1 MNVLD
6 LFSGIGGFALGL
18 ERAGFHT
25 SAFCEIEP
33 YCRAVLRKHWPET
46 PIYDDVRA
54 LTASTLSRDGI
65 EVDVICGGF
74 PCQPW
79 SLAGQRKGRD
89 DDRDLW
95 PEMLRIIRDCS
106 PRWVIG
112 ENVPGLD
119 DKRFMALDGVLSD
132 LENAG
137 YEARP
142 FEIPACAVDAPHKRA
157 RLFIVANASSERRQ
171 QDAGSASRHEETNEG
186 RGAQGNYIPSGYGEG
201 RSSLANAKHGGRI
214 GQQAGAGGNVADG
227 REAGRQQDACGVGD
241 SGSNA
246 LADTERARLEE
257 LRGVAGH
264 NGSKCPAAERNG
276 ALVNDQGERRSE
288 GRARAEV
295 RGRRDATASTGG
307 AGAWSDYEWLVD
319 PQGKARRVK
328 PGIRLLDVGISRR
341 VDQIRSLGNSV
352 VPQIVTEIGR
362 AIMVAEG
369 LA

>member
-46 PIYDDVRA
+46 PIYDDIRT
-54 LTASTLSRDGI
+54 LTASALSRDGI

-89 DDRDLW
+89 DARDLW
-95 PEMLRIIRDCS
+95 PEMLRIIRDCQ

-119 DKRFMALDGVLSD
+119 DKRFMALDGVLAD

-137 YEARP
+137 YQARP

-157 RLFIVANASSERRQ
+157 RLFIVANAPMQGRRS
-171 QDAGSASRHEETNEG
+171 AGSAAETLSQPSEIERSAG
-186 RGAQGNYIPSGYGEG
+186 RGG
-201 RSSLANAKHGGRI
+201 LCDVANAKHGGRI
-214 GQQAGAGGNVADG
+214 RQQAGAGGNVADG
-227 REAGRQQDACGVGD
+227 HQAGRQQDACGTGD
-241 SGSNA
+241 SGEGA
-246 LADTERARLEE
+246 LANSQRAGLEE
-257 LRGVAGH
+257 LRGVA
-264 NGSKCPAAERNG
+264 RYNG
-276 ALVNDQGERRSE
+276 AEQSAAQRDGDERGSFW
-288 GRARAEV
+288 
-295 RGRRDATASTGG
+295 
-307 AGAWSDYEWLVD
+307 AGSEWLVD
-319 PQGKARRVK
+319 PEGRARRVK
-328 PGIRLLDVGISRR
+328 RGIHLLVNGVPARAQ
-341 VDQIRSLGNSV
+341 QIRSYGNSV
-352 VPQIVTEIGR
+352 VPQIITEIGR

>member
-18 ERAGFHT
+18 ERAGFRT
-25 SAFCEIEP
+25 TAFCEIEP
-33 YCRAVLRKHWPET
+33 HCRAVLRKHWPET
-46 PIYDDVRA
+46 PIYDDVRT
-54 LTASTLSRDGI
+54 LTASALSRDGI

-95 PEMLRIIRDCS
+95 PEMLRIIGDCQ

-142 FEIPACAVDAPHKRA
+142 FEIPACAVDAPHKRS
-157 RLFIVANASSERRQ
+157 RLFIVANA
-171 QDAGSASRHEETNEG
+171 
-186 RGAQGNYIPSGYGEG
+186 
-201 RSSLANAKHGGRI
+201 KHGGRG
-214 GQQAGAGGNVADG
+214 GQQAGAGGDIADG
-227 REAGRQQDACGVGD
+227 RQAGRQQDACGAGD
-241 SGSNA
+241 SGAGA
-246 LADTERARLEE
+246 LADSQRAGLEE
-257 LRGVAGH
+257 LRSVTGN
-264 NGSKCPAAERNG
+264 NGSEQPTAQRNG
-276 ALVNDQGERRSE
+276 ALVNGQGERWGE
-288 GRARAEV
+288 GRAGTEV
-295 RGRRDATASTGG
+295 RSRRDAASGAGG
-307 AGAWSDYEWLVD
+307 ARNGAVGHANSLHTSAERKQRGGQLLRASGDQESYFGECEWLVD

-328 PGIRLLDVGISRR
+328 PGIRLLANGVPARTQ
-341 VDQIRSLGNSV
+341 QIRGYGNSV
-352 VPQIVTEIGR
+352 VPQIITEIGR

>member
-1 MNVLD
+1 MKVLD

-18 ERAGFHT
+18 HRAGFQT

-46 PIYDDVRA
+46 PIYDDVRT
-54 LTASTLSRDGI
+54 LTASSLSRDGI

-95 PEMLRIIRDCS
+95 PEMLRIIRDCQ

-137 YEARP
+137 YQARP
-142 FEIPACAVDAPHKRA
+142 FEIPACAVDAPHKRS
-157 RLFIVANASSERRQ
+157 RLFIV
-171 QDAGSASRHEETNEG
+171 
-186 RGAQGNYIPSGYGEG
+186 
-201 RSSLANAKHGGRI
+201 ANAKHGGRI
-214 GQQAGAGGNVADG
+214 GQQAGTGRNVADG
-227 REAGRQQDACGVGD
+227 RQAGRQQDACGAGD
-241 SGSNA
+241 SGAGA
-246 LADTERARLEE
+246 LEKSERSGWERGDTDRE
-257 LRGVAGH
+257 GPG
-264 NGSKCPAAERNG
+264 AALSSGKGNG
-276 ALVNDQGERRSE
+276 AVVNDQGERRGE
-288 GRARAEV
+288 GRAGAEV
-295 RGRRDATASTGG
+295 RSGRDATAGTGG

-341 VDQIRSLGNSV
+341 VDQIRSLGNAV
-352 VPQIVTEIGR
+352 VPQAITEIGR

>member
-1 MNVLD
+1 MKVLD

-18 ERAGFHT
+18 HRAGFQT

-46 PIYDDVRA
+46 PIYDDVRT
-54 LTASTLSRDGI
+54 LTASSLSRDGI

-95 PEMLRIIRDCS
+95 PEMLRIIRDCG

-132 LENAG
+132 LEGAG
-137 YEARP
+137 YEART

-157 RLFIVANASSERRQ
+157 RLFVVANAKVELF
-171 QDAGSASRHEETNEG
+171 DGSRAKGNG
-186 RGAQGNYIPSGYGEG
+186 RPQS
-201 RSSLANAKHGGRI
+201 ANG
-214 GQQAGAGGNVADG
+214 
-227 REAGRQQDACGVGD
+227 

-246 LADTERARLEE
+246 LADAERPRLEE
-257 LRGVAGH
+257 LRSVSGN
-264 NGSKCPAAERNG
+264 NGEKRQTAERNG
-276 ALVNDQGERRSE
+276 AVVNHKGVGWRE
-288 GRARAEV
+288 GRAGTEV
-295 RGRRDATASTGG
+295 RSWRNAVASASG
-307 AGAWSDYEWLVD
+307 ANAWADHEWLVD

-328 PGIRLLDVGISRR
+328 PGIHLLVNGVPARTQ
-341 VDQIRSLGNSV
+341 QIRGYGNSV

-362 AIMVAEG
+362 AIMVAEM
-369 LA
+369 AA